1 MLITFNQEEYEKL
14 NDNSYY
20 SEKRR
25 LQIELLKLQEDVIK
39 KNRRLCVV
47 FEGRDT
53 AGKSSTSKFFT
64 QYLIPK
70 NFSYVNL
77 GVPTEWE
84 SNHWFERWE
93 NVIPKHKQ
101 IAFLDRSWYT
111 RALTEP
117 VMGYCSE
124 TQYKDFM
131 QEVLPWE
138 QKLQGEGVEIIKFYF
153 SISKAQQ
160 AKRIKARKYS
170 ELKYWKFSTNDEH
183 MVSKWDTF
191 TLYKD
196 QMFKSTATQSS
207 PWIVINANNKMIA
220 RLTALRF
227 LLNQTEYDHK
237 KLLKPLTWSKAI
249 NNYKVNID
257 GIEFDR
263 LSYEQYAVLSK
274 YSDDD

>member
-1 MLITFNQEEYEKL
+1 MLITFDQEEYEKL

-39 KNRRLCVV
+39 KSRRLCVV

-101 IAFLDRSWYT
+101 IAFLDRSWFT
-111 RALTEP
+111 RASN
-117 VMGYCSE
+117 G
-124 TQYKDFM
+124 
-131 QEVLPWE
+131 
-138 QKLQGEGVEIIKFYF
+138 
-153 SISKAQQ
+153 
-160 AKRIKARKYS
+160 
-170 ELKYWKFSTNDEH
+170 
-183 MVSKWDTF
+183 
-191 TLYKD
+191 
-196 QMFKSTATQSS
+196 
-207 PWIVINANNKMIA
+207 
-220 RLTALRF
+220 
-227 LLNQTEYDHK
+227 LLLGN
-237 KLLKPLTWSKAI
+237 PI
-249 NNYKVNID
+249 
-257 GIEFDR
+257 
-263 LSYEQYAVLSK
+263 
-274 YSDDD
+274 

>member
-1 MLITFNQEEYEKL
+1 M
-14 NDNSYY
+14 
-20 SEKRR
+20 
-25 LQIELLKLQEDVIK
+25 KLQEDVIK

-47 FEGRDT
+47 FEGGDT

-77 GVPTEWE
+77 GVPSEWE

-93 NVIPKHKQ
+93 NIIPKHKQ

-138 QKLQGEGVEIIKFYF
+138 QKLQAEGVEIIKFYF

-183 MVSKWDTF
+183 MISKWDTF

-207 PWIVINANNKMIA
+207 PWVVINANNKMIA

-227 LLNQTEYDHK
+227 LLNQTEYDYK
-237 KLLKPLTWSKAI
+237 KLLKPLTWSKSI

-263 LSYEQYAVLSK
+263 LSYEQYKVFSK